1 MDQDKFSLL
10 KSHVEAYTRKDGA
23 VVGAHDTKVQKHPQA
38 IQSAI
43 DTLAPGDDN
52 WQHGDGHSSYP
63 MRIGGR
69 NHMNAMDSLGDNGW
83 SVTGGEH
90 DEMKHPDGH
99 TATFKDGAMTLKHGS
114 K

>member
-1 MDQDKFSLL
+1 MSGKGRHENQFNVRGSDGQDRAFHHKDLDQDDDKP
-10 KSHVEAYTRKDGA
+10 K
-23 VVGAHDTKVQKHPQA
+23 A

-52 WQHGDGHSSYP
+52 WEHGDGHSSYP
-63 MRIGGR
+63 MRMHGN
-69 NHMNAMDSLGDNGW
+69 NHMNSMDTLGDQGW

-99 TATFKDGAMTLKHGS
+99 TATFKDGAMTLKH
-114 K
+114 